1 MKGTPTCLLCIYFLV
16 GRKLVNMEEI
26 WKDIKGYEK
35 MYQISNYGRIKSL
48 SRFINSC
55 KQYSS
60 IGYYSKEKIIKQSV
74 SKTGYYI
81 CTLCKNGK
89 TRTFKVHRLIAEAF
103 IDNPNNLPIINHKD
117 GNKLNNSIDNM
128 EWCDYS
134 HNNKE
139 AYKQG
144 LKESNL
150 KWIVELNK
158 RKRKKVNQYDL
169 NNNFIKQY
177 KSVHEAE
184 NETKAHH
191 VNIIKVCKGQRITA
205 GGYKWRYAEEE

>member
-1 MKGTPTCLLCIYFLV
+1 MKGTPTCFLCIYFLV

-26 WKDIKGYEK
+26 WKDIKGYER

-60 IGYYSKEKIIKQSV
+60 IGYYSKEKIKKQSV

-117 GNKLNNSIDNM
+117 GNKLNNSIDNL

-134 HNNKE
+134 YNNKE
-139 AYKQG
+139 AYRQG
-144 LKESNL
+144 LRERNL
-150 KWIVELNK
+150 KWIVECNK

-177 KSVHEAE
+177 ESIHEAE
-184 NETKAHH
+184 SQTKAHH
-191 VNIIKVCKGQRITA
+191 INIIKVCKGQRITA
-205 GGYKWRYAEEE
+205 GGYKWEYAEE

>member
-1 MKGTPTCLLCIYFLV
+1 
-16 GRKLVNMEEI
+16 MEEI
-26 WKDIKGYEK
+26 WKDIKGYEGY
-35 MYQISNYGRIKSL
+35 YQISNLGNIKSL
-48 SRFINSC
+48 NRTIENKGAIGGKYKIKGKSRS
-55 KQYSS
+55 QS
-60 IGYYSKEKIIKQSV
+60 I

-89 TRTFKVHRLIAEAF
+89 ERTFKVHRLIAEAF

-117 GNKLNNSIDNM
+117 GNKLNNSIDNL

-134 HNNKE
+134 YNNKE

-150 KWIVELNK
+150 KWIIECNK

-177 KSVHEAE
+177 ESINEAE
-184 NETKAHH
+184 NQTKVHH
-191 VNIIKVCKGQRITA
+191 INIIKVCKGQRITA
-205 GGYKWRYAEEE
+205 GGYKWKYAEE